1 MNIDEARQAL
11 SAEIIKRQQL
21 ELENEKLKSYLKR
34 AITDLKKLE
43 IEKLISNT
51 ADDGTTIKSCP
62 FCNCELSKFPEIMT
76 VHKEYDDS
84 FIKYMHD
91 NGNFTGSNDYRV
103 YCQRC
108 GARGSASPIK
118 EKAIKL

>member
-21 ELENEKLKSYLKR
+21 ELENEKLKSYLKSI
-34 AITDLKKLE
+34 ITDD
-43 IEKLISNT
+43 NT
-51 ADDGTTIKSCP
+51 KIKPCP
-62 FCNCELSKFPEIMT
+62 FCSCELSEYPEIIV
-76 VHKEYDDS
+76 VHKEYDDN
-84 FIKYMHD
+84 FIKYMRS
-91 NGNFTGSNDYRV
+91 NGNFIGSNDYRV

-118 EKAIKL
+118 EKAINLWNERSLK